1 LRKGVLTKCY
11 GGDATRKRELLEADA
26 QVRQGRN
33 PAIRLIAAL
42 KMGDG

>member
-1 LRKGVLTKCY
+1 MRKGVLTKCY
-11 GGDATRKRELLEADA
+11 GGAPTRKRKLLAADA

-33 PAIRLIAAL
+33 PAFRLIAAL